1 MQATNNKCRR
11 LIIQSV
17 KLMHI
22 HHKQQND
29 AILVGLSIDTMKS
42 LKLRVSCCALM
53 RKQEI
58 IMMN

>member
-1 MQATNNKCRR
+1 
-11 LIIQSV
+11 
-17 KLMHI
+17 MHI